1 MTSESSESGEKRQ
14 AGGWHGG
21 KVLPPRGKTAPV
33 TGPAGRSEQRIG
45 RSEQRIGRSEQRIG
59 HDPPRRLA
67 ALASSPPRPPEEN
80 RHGWLGPVGLLAG
93 LIALGWFAG
102 WSWVV
107 VVCALVVM
115 VFLHEMGHFMAARW
129 TGMKVTE
136 LFIGFGP
143 RIWSFRRG
151 ETTYG
156 VKALWL
162 GAYVRIIGMNS
173 LDEVDPAEESRS
185 FRSQSYPRRMLVLVA
200 GPGMHFVMAL
210 AVIFAVLMID
220 DRAFNHT
227 SAASEHG
234 DWTLATVSADSA
246 AARAGLEPGDELVS
260 VDGVGVSTFE
270 QFGLLV
276 QGLGGEEVDVAY
288 RRDGIEH
295 TAAVRMGERLTAE
308 GAASIVGLIANDRI
322 LAVEGLE
329 ADGPPTYQELADFA
343 RSRPGRMINVAFID
357 ARTGE
362 PHVVEGAVVTG
373 LVDPQRATTG
383 FFGVSAGYQ
392 RRGAG
397 LADSAWSSAQLV
409 ASITADIVATI
420 PRAFTDGFNGA
431 FDWLGDGAADRAA
444 GGDTARALETRRLD
458 GSTGDEYRIISI
470 YGVAR
475 LGVSATES
483 GLVEA
488 LEVLALVNIV
498 LGLFNLLPLLPL
510 DGGHAAVATYER
522 IRSFGGRQH
531 RVDAAKLLPVTYAV
545 VALLLAITSV
555 ALVRDIIDPVNFG

>member
-1 MTSESSESGEKRQ
+1 MTEDGPTGEKRQAGGKRQAGEKRQ

-21 KVLPPRGKTAPV
+21 QVLPPRGKTAPV
-33 TGPAGRSEQRIG
+33 TGPAGRSEQKI
-45 RSEQRIGRSEQRIG
+45 
-59 HDPPRRLA
+59 DPDRPKRLP
-67 ALASSPPRPPEEN
+67 ALASSPSRPPEES
-80 RHGWLGPVGLLAG
+80 HTGWLGPLGLAAG
-93 LIALGWFAG
+93 LVALGLFAG
-102 WSWVV
+102 WSWVIV
-107 VVCALVVM
+107 VAALVVM

-227 SAASEHG
+227 SAAAEHD
-234 DWTLATVSADSA
+234 DWTLATVSGDSA
-246 AARAGLEPGDELVS
+246 AARIGLAPGDELIS
-260 VDGVGVSTFE
+260 VDGVEVSTFE

-276 QGLGGEEVDVAY
+276 RGLGGEEVDVAY
-288 RRDGIEH
+288 RRDGIER

-308 GAASIVGLIANDRI
+308 GAASVVGLIPNDRL

-329 ADGPPTYQELADFA
+329 ADGPPTYEQLVDFA
-343 RSRPGRMINVAFID
+343 LTRPGRVINVAFVD

-362 PHVVEGAVVTG
+362 PRVVEGAVVTG
-373 LVDPQRATTG
+373 LVDPRRATTG
-383 FFGVSAGYQ
+383 FFGVSARYQ

-397 LADSAWSSAQLV
+397 LADSVGSSLGLV

-431 FDWLGDGAADRAA
+431 FDWLGGDDAADGAVGPGAA
-444 GGDTARALETRRLD
+444 RELETRQLD
-458 GSTGDEYRIISI
+458 GGAGDEYRIISI

>member
-1 MTSESSESGEKRQ
+1 MTEDAVTGEKRQ

-21 KVLPPRGKTAPV
+21 QVLPPRGKTAPV
-33 TGPAGRSEQRIG
+33 TGPAGRSKQGIN
-45 RSEQRIGRSEQRIG
+45 QDD
-59 HDPPRRLA
+59 DPGVTGNNPPKRLA
-67 ALASSPPRPPEEN
+67 ALASSPPSPPEES
-80 RHGWLGPVGLLAG
+80 HTGWLGPLGLAAG
-93 LIALGWFAG
+93 LVALGLFAG
-102 WSWVV
+102 WSWVIV
-107 VVCALVVM
+107 VGALVVM

-227 SAASEHG
+227 SAASEHD
-234 DWTLATVSADSA
+234 DWTLATVSGDSA
-246 AARAGLEPGDELVS
+246 AARVGLAPGDELIS
-260 VDGVGVSTFE
+260 VDGVEVSTFE
-270 QFGLLV
+270 QFGLHV
-276 QGLGGEEVDVAY
+276 SSLGGEEVDVVY

-308 GAASIVGLIANDRI
+308 GAASIVGLIPNDRI
-322 LAVEGLE
+322 LAVEGLD
-329 ADGPPTYQELADFA
+329 ADGPPTYRELVDFA
-343 RSRPGRMINVAFID
+343 RSQPGRVVNVAFVD

-362 PHVVEGAVVTG
+362 PRVVEGAVVTE
-373 LVDPQRATTG
+373 LVDPRRAVTG
-383 FFGVSAGYQ
+383 FFGVSARYQ
-392 RRGAG
+392 RRSAG
-397 LADSAWSSAQLV
+397 LADSVGSSVQLV
-409 ASITADIVATI
+409 ASITADIIATI

-431 FDWLGDGAADRAA
+431 FDWLGDDGADRAA
-444 GGDTARALETRRLD
+444 GPGTARELETRRLD
-458 GSTGDEYRIISI
+458 AGAGDEYRIISI

-522 IRSFGGRQH
+522 IRSIGGRQH

>member
-1 MTSESSESGEKRQ
+1 MSDDGSSPLGRLESDDGSSRLGRLESG
-14 AGGWHGG
+14 GGSSRLERRERGG
-21 KVLPPRGKTAPV
+21 GSSRLGRRERGDD
-33 TGPAGRSEQRIG
+33 Q
-45 RSEQRIGRSEQRIG
+45 
-59 HDPPRRLA
+59 PRRLVS
-67 ALASSPPRPPEEN
+67 LSTGPPRPPEES
-80 RHGWLGPVGLLAG
+80 RSGWLGPVGLAAG
-93 LIALGWFAG
+93 LVALGWFAG
-102 WSWVV
+102 WSWVI

-156 VKALWL
+156 VKGLWL

-200 GPGMHFVMAL
+200 GPGMHFVIAL

-227 SAASEHG
+227 TAASEHQ

-246 AARAGLEPGDELVS
+246 AAQAGLQPGDELLS
-260 VDGVGVSTFE
+260 VNGAGLSTFE
-270 QFGLLV
+270 HFGLLV
-276 QGLGGEEVDVAY
+276 SGLGGEEVTVAY
-288 RRDGIEH
+288 RRDGVER
-295 TAAVRMGERLTAE
+295 TAAVRIGERLTAE
-308 GAASIVGLIANDRI
+308 GAAGIVGLIANDRI
-322 LAVEGLE
+322 LAVEGLDS
-329 ADGPPTYQELADFA
+329 DGPPTYQELADFA
-343 RSRPGRMINVAFID
+343 RSRPGRLVNIAFID

-362 PHVVEGAVVTG
+362 PSLVEGAVMTE
-373 LVDPQRATTG
+373 LVDPGRAVTG
-383 FFGVSAGYQ
+383 FFGVSARYQ
-392 RRGAG
+392 RRSAG
-397 LADSAWSSAQLV
+397 LADSLGSSFRLV
-409 ASITADIVATI
+409 ASITVDIVGTI

-431 FDWLGDGAADRAA
+431 FDWLGDSPA
-444 GGDTARALETRRLD
+444 GPAGPDTARELETRRLD
-458 GSTGDEYRIISI
+458 GGIGDEYRVISI

-498 LGLFNLLPLLPL
+498 LGLFNLIPLLPL

-522 IRSFGGRQH
+522 IRSFGGRQY

-555 ALVRDIIDPVNFG
+555 ALMRDIIDPVNFG